1 MHAAPQARPLE
12 FGNPSPSTKE
22 LEDAMTT
29 KEIAV
34 IGAGASGLGA
44 AFRLHQAG
52 YHVHVFDR
60 LGFPGGKMR
69 TTIKD
74 GYIID
79 HGPTIMPVD
88 YTNVLAI
95 AREAGMAGDILDAG
109 TVMGFPG
116 QDKIHYI
123 DTKHLIRSGLQF
135 NLLSLR
141 AKLALGRLLVDA
153 IRTRSKFNFEN
164 LSTAAEFD
172 HESAAAYAWRR
183 AKNREVVD
191 YITDPLAR
199 SLVGAS
205 TAGEIS
211 AIELRFGLLKFSGSR
226 YTVFRDGM
234 ASYAKKLAENFE
246 MHLQTTVK
254 SVAEDGN
261 AVRVAWADANGAEH
275 EDVFAGCVIAVDGNT
290 TSQIYTDLDD
300 ERREFLTSMR
310 YTRLINVTAAVSRSP
325 QNQPAF
331 WINIPETLH
340 PGLIACNLEHNKHP
354 NRAPAG
360 KGLITAYASE
370 SWSNDLWDRD
380 DAYIVEQIM
389 AACDLVV
396 PGVSADVEF
405 ADVHRWSPYVM
416 RSYPGYYRDLKYFTE
431 RSNRLDRR
439 IQLAGD
445 YFCQASIEAATSS
458 GLHAAASLKDVL
470 GPGRGFAAH
479 HRAVKPTLA
488 AVPQQHG

>member
-1 MHAAPQARPLE
+1 M
-12 FGNPSPSTKE
+12 S
-22 LEDAMTT
+22 T

-52 YHVHVFDR
+52 YHVQVFDR

-69 TTIKD
+69 TTIKA

-88 YTNVLAI
+88 YTNVLGI
-95 AREAGMAGDILDAG
+95 AREAGMASDILDAG
-109 TVMGFPG
+109 SVMGFPG
-116 QDKIHYI
+116 RDEIHYI
-123 DTKHLIRSGLQF
+123 DTKHLIRSGLKF

-141 AKLALGRLLVDA
+141 AKLAFGRLLVDA

-226 YTVFRDGM
+226 YKVFRDGM
-234 ASYAKKLAENFE
+234 GSYADKLAEKFE

-261 AVRVAWADANGAEH
+261 GARVVWADTDGAEH
-275 EDVFAGCVIAVDGNT
+275 EDLFAGCVIALDGNT
-290 TSQIYTDLDD
+290 TSQIYKDLDD
-300 ERREFLTSMR
+300 ERREFLSSMR
-310 YTRLINVTAAVSRSP
+310 YTRLINVTAAISRRP

-331 WINIPETLH
+331 WINMPETLH

-354 NRAPAG
+354 SRAPAG
-360 KGLITAYASE
+360 KGLVTAYASE
-370 SWSNDLWDRD
+370 SWSNALWERD
-380 DAYIVEQIM
+380 DAYIVEQVM
-389 AACDLVV
+389 GACDLVV

-416 RSYPGYYRDLKYFTE
+416 RSYPGYYRDLKCFTE

-439 IQLAGD
+439 VQLAGD

-470 GPGRGFAAH
+470 GTGRGFATH
-479 HRAVKPTLA
+479 HPTLKPHA
-488 AVPQQHG
+488 PLPQPHG